1 MAARMKPSVIREHVG
16 FHEIIEHK
24 RTGTNGDSVFMR
36 NHSKRHL
43 FLLPPLSSKQEWEMM

>member
-43 FLLPPLSSKQEWEMM
+43 FLLSPLPSKQEWEMM